1 MDNYQKAVLISE
13 KNKAFFT
20 CVSLKNSTDILEGF
34 DYKNDTY
41 TIEQNGDIFNTKFDF
56 TLNENSNI
64 ESCFALFNSEWLICE
79 KKDDCFCTILD
90 FEKRIEKIKITFK
103 DNIVDEYVFIIKYV
117 EADRDLYYRMQ
128 AESQRQAYIETAQ
141 IKCATGADLVNVYFK
156 PCCDDYVRTEIV
168 LYRDDMLL
176 AKFKVDDDFYFK
188 SISGLAYGKYDF
200 VLRQYGKDDFLIFE
214 TDHIQFQIEASVRI
228 KGHVNTYNI

>member
-1 MDNYQKAVLISE
+1 M
-13 KNKAFFT
+13 
-20 CVSLKNSTDILEGF
+20 
-34 DYKNDTY
+34 
-41 TIEQNGDIFNTKFDF
+41 
-56 TLNENSNI
+56 
-64 ESCFALFNSEWLICE
+64 
-79 KKDDCFCTILD
+79 
-90 FEKRIEKIKITFK
+90 
-103 DNIVDEYVFIIKYV
+103 
-117 EADRDLYYRMQ
+117 
-128 AESQRQAYIETAQ
+128 
-141 IKCATGADLVNVYFK
+141 VNVYFK

-214 TDHIQFQIEASVRI
+214 TDYIQFQIEASVRI